1 MPLNEKAALGGAAN
15 LETSSQG
22 SLDNPPYNLPNKF
35 RKSYPRK
42 ARRAALRPCGAGDR
56 RVVYTFPRRFRMPRH
71 GRSVTCPGPGHSPRH
86 SFAGD
91 DPTVCLD
98 YVRARLGLPAF
109 TPLGGAPPRK
119 PAAGT
124 HQAHAR
130 HDSAAPIKSATVAP
144 DNGTKAS
151 WLRAQH
157 EPISE
162 SCPAGLKNLSNYKVL
177 RGQAESTKPIDSKGF
192 SGALATP
199 GSTDPPPINEKA
211 ASGWRP
217 GRGVS
222 KTAMEEGETS
232 KCKSSLPSPT
242 LQAQAALKPEAA
254 PSELGAAHG

>member
-1 MPLNEKAALGGAAN
+1 MSALSSWARALGGDVN
-15 LETSSQG
+15 
-22 SLDNPPYNLPNKF
+22 
-35 RKSYPRK
+35 
-42 ARRAALRPCGAGDR
+42 
-56 RVVYTFPRRFRMPRH
+56 
-71 GRSVTCPGPGHSPRH
+71 GRSVTCPGPGHSPRDRSLSVTPEPSAANGFLVH

-91 DPTVCLD
+91 DPIVCLD

-109 TPLGGAPPRK
+109 TPQGGAPPRK
-119 PAAGT
+119 PAADA
-124 HQAHAR
+124 HQALAR

-162 SCPAGLKNLSNYKVL
+162 SCPVGLKNLSNYKIL
-177 RGQAESTKPIDSKGF
+177 RGQTESTPPIGSKGL

-199 GSTDPPPINEKA
+199 GSTDPPPIIEKA

-232 KCKSSLPSPT
+232 KCKNSLPSPT
-242 LQAQAALKPEAA
+242 LQAQAALKLEAA

>member
-15 LETSSQG
+15 LERSSQG
-22 SLDNPPYNLPNKF
+22 SL
-35 RKSYPRK
+35 
-42 ARRAALRPCGAGDR
+42 
-56 RVVYTFPRRFRMPRH
+56 
-71 GRSVTCPGPGHSPRH
+71 
-86 SFAGD
+86 
-91 DPTVCLD
+91 
-98 YVRARLGLPAF
+98 GL
-109 TPLGGAPPRK
+109 
-119 PAAGT
+119 
-124 HQAHAR
+124 
-130 HDSAAPIKSATVAP
+130 
-144 DNGTKAS
+144 
-151 WLRAQH
+151 
-157 EPISE
+157 
-162 SCPAGLKNLSNYKVL
+162 
-177 RGQAESTKPIDSKGF
+177 

>member
-1 MPLNEKAALGGAAN
+1 MSALSSWARALGGDVN
-15 LETSSQG
+15 
-22 SLDNPPYNLPNKF
+22 
-35 RKSYPRK
+35 
-42 ARRAALRPCGAGDR
+42 
-56 RVVYTFPRRFRMPRH
+56 
-71 GRSVTCPGPGHSPRH
+71 GRSVTCPGPGIASPRDRGLSVTPEPSAANGFLVH

-91 DPTVCLD
+91 DPTGCLD
-98 YVRARLGLPAF
+98 YVRARRPAF
-109 TPLGGAPPRK
+109 TPQGGAPPRK

-124 HQAHAR
+124 HQAL
-130 HDSAAPIKSATVAP
+130 KFATVAP

-177 RGQAESTKPIDSKGF
+177 RGQTESTPPIGFKGL

-199 GSTDPPPINEKA
+199 GSTDPPPIIEKA

-232 KCKSSLPSPT
+232 KCKNSLPSPT
-242 LQAQAALKPEAA
+242 LQAQAALKLEAA